1 MFIRSLIIIVLL
13 SAVAACSSSP
23 KGGRQG
29 GGPVGVNQPSALL
42 SKARDTQAQHGCAR
56 AIPAYRIVSSY
67 GAGYEV
73 AQFELGACLLEVATE
88 NTTEEALFRSEGL
101 LWLRRAAW
109 AGNPRAQGKLAEVL
123 SGLKV
128 FSDERVASDP
138 IEAMM
143 WAAIY
148 DRNGSRNVFSLP
160 DIPKPV
166 INHING
172 QLSPTDLA
180 LAQKRAAEFRK
191 IEMAS
196 FVPPEGAR
204 GQAGSRGEG
213 QRPQGKR
220 QRRR

>member
-1 MFIRSLIIIVLL
+1 MFLRSLTIVVVL

-23 KGGRQG
+23 KGGRPG
-29 GGPVGVNQPSALL
+29 GGQVGVNQPSALL
-42 SKARDTQAQHGCAR
+42 SKARDTQAQQGCAR

-109 AGNPRAQGKLAEVL
+109 AGNPRAQAKLAEVL

-143 WAAIY
+143 WATIY

-160 DIPKPV
+160 DIPNPV
-166 INHING
+166 VNHITG

-180 LAQKRAAEFRK
+180 LAQERAAAYRK

-204 GQAGSRGEG
+204 GQEGSRGEN
-213 QRPQGKR
+213 QRGQGKR